1 MDYSL
6 PPKKPLLYCSKMEGR
21 FYTDPLEL
29 LSHPINP
36 KTPNYTS
43 NKAVVSKSLHDFL
56 DKSKNRG
63 INGRTE

>member
-21 FYTDPLEL
+21 FYTDPSLL
-29 LSHPINP
+29 LSRPINP

-43 NKAVVSKSLHDFL
+43 NKVVVSKSLHDFL